1 MPVLTTLSAAEVEN
15 RKAMTRNSQSLR
27 KTIAVRDMNLI
38 DDKTIEYGGRR
49 LEITP
54 DAFKGLMKIIGMSA
68 TFAKKFEDL
77 FNPETK
83 AKFINQMKNAMAA
96 QLNEITIIL
105 SPTSKKVVGFT
116 KLATDIISHDRFIN
130 LADQIIDQHGFE
142 VTNWGIDGNKGSV
155 IVNAVNP
162 KAQFDLGGLGL
173 SDEVFSAGITLK
185 NSPLGG
191 IQVMPYVNRMWC
203 TNGLTT
209 ALSNESYSLNNLS
222 KESME
227 NFFEHMSQLR
237 KNGFVPTDFAN
248 TVKLATQTPASLWE
262 MERAHNI
269 VKRAAGDAA
278 DSWIPLS
285 DNRSAYTKMNMSPD
299 MMSSA
304 QKKNARTD
312 QSIWS
317 LVNGVTHC
325 ATHAPQNLVFN
336 MTDRESTEMMVQ
348 AGNIL
353 GKEWDLGNQMP
364 SPFADNAHLETS
376 AQVGALLN

>member
-155 IVNAVNP
+155 IINAVNP

>member
-1 MPVLTTLSAAEVEN
+1 MPQLTTLSSAEIAN
-15 RKAMTRNSQSLR
+15 RQSMTRNSQSLR
-27 KTIAVRDMNLI
+27 KTVAVRDVNLI
-38 DDKTIEYGGRR
+38 NDTTIEFQGKR
-49 LEITP
+49 LEMTK
-54 DAFKGLMKIIGMSA
+54 DAFGNLIKMIGMSKA
-68 TFAKKFEDL
+68 FASKFESL

-83 AKFINQMKNAMAA
+83 AKFINQMKNALAA
-96 QLNEITIIL
+96 QLNEITMIV
-105 SPTSKKVVGFT
+105 SPTSKKVVGFS
-116 KLATDIISHDRFIN
+116 KQATDLISHDRFIN
-130 LADQIIDQHGFE
+130 LADQIIDKHGFE
-142 VTNWGIDGNKGSV
+142 VTNWGVDGNKGSV

-162 KAQFDLGGLGL
+162 KANFDLGGIGL

-209 ALSNESYSLNNLS
+209 GLAEESYSLNNLS

-227 NFFEHMSQLR
+227 NFFQHMNQLQ

-248 TVKLATQTPASLWE
+248 TVKLATETPASLWE
-262 MERAHNI
+262 MERAHSI
-269 VKRAAGDAA
+269 VKRVAGASA
-278 DSWIPLS
+278 DSWIPLN
-285 DNRSAYTKMNMSPD
+285 DNRAAYTKINQNPADYST
-299 MMSSA
+299 A

-325 ATHAPQNLVFN
+325 ATHAPDNLAFN
-336 MTDRESTEMMVQ
+336 MTDRETTEMMVQ

-353 GKEWDLGNQMP
+353 GKQFDLGNQMA
-364 SPFADNAHLETS
+364 SPFAANAHLES
-376 AQVGALLN
+376 AAQVGALLN